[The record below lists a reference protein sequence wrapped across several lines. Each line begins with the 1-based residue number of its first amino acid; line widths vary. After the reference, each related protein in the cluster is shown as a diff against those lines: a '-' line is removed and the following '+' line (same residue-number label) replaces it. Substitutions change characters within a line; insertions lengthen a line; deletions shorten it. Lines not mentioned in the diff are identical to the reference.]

1 MFAIS
6 FLYFSI
12 SARKGG
18 GGGGG
23 GIRNMNILLGDI
35 LLIFILYSISSLATS
50 VMRVIVPV
58 IPSTF
63 GDQRVQL
70 SD

>member
-18 GGGGG
+18 EGV
-23 GIRNMNILLGDI
+23 IRNMNILLGGI

-58 IPSTF
+58 IPSIF

>member
-18 GGGGG
+18 GGGGV
-23 GIRNMNILLGDI
+23 IRNMNILLGDI

-58 IPSTF
+58 IPSIF